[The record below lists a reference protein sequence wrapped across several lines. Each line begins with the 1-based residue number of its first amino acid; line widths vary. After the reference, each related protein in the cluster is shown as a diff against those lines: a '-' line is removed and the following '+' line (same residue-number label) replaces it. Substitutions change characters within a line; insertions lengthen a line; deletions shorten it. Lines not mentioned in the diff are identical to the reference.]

1 MTLKEIQEYLGEDWS
16 KVTALLKESLRSP
29 VEVLDR
35 TNTVL
40 SSNGGKMLRP
50 VLSLLVSKACGAVNG
65 DCVRVAASSQ
75 LLHNASL
82 LHDDVLDDSPSRRG
96 APTVHS
102 TLGARPSVL
111 IGDFWLA
118 RAMTLVLG
126 CEAHARE
133 ILSCFSKTVQD
144 LVEGEMLQME
154 KAGSGD
160 TSEEDY
166 LNIIFLKTASLFQT
180 VCSCAAMAAGAD
192 KELAAA
198 VTEYGRLLGMA
209 FQIKDDILD
218 YEGESLGKPTG
229 IDLKEGKITL
239 PLLGAFRKMDAER
252 ERQVRR
258 ELAALPQEPGK
269 CQEIADIVKT
279 LDGTGYAAGR
289 LAEFVDQAKEALAV
303 LPDSQAKGCL
313 MELADYCAYRQI

>member
-1 MTLKEIQEYLGEDWS
+1 MTLKEIQEYLGKDWS
-16 KVTALLKESLRSP
+16 KVETLLKESLHSP

-35 TNTVL
+35 TNAFL

-50 VLSLLVSKACGAVNG
+50 VLSLLVSKACGAVNV
-65 DCVRVAASSQ
+65 DCIRVAASSE
-75 LLHNASL
+75 LLHNATL
-82 LHDDVLDDSPSRRG
+82 LHDDVLDDSYCRRG
-96 APTVHS
+96 SPTVLS
-102 TLGARPSVL
+102 TLGVKPSVL

-118 RAMTLVLG
+118 RAMALVLG
-126 CEAHARE
+126 CQDRSKE
-133 ILSCFSKTVQD
+133 ILASFSKTVQD

-154 KAGSGD
+154 KAHSGD
-160 TSEEDY
+160 TTEEDY
-166 LNIIFLKTASLFQT
+166 LKIIFLKTASLFQS
-180 VCSCAAMAAGAD
+180 VCSCSAMAAGS
-192 KELAAA
+192 ERECLAA

-239 PLLGAFRKMDAER
+239 PLLGALKKMDGEQERLTRQKVLDIPQQPGNCREVAE
-252 ERQVRR
+252 
-258 ELAALPQEPGK
+258 
-269 CQEIADIVKT
+269 IVKS
-279 LDGTGYAAGR
+279 LDGTGYASGR